1 MGPLIS
7 LNTAG
12 IAAALKSTSR
22 LFSGFLVPVMSVEG
36 EGRRKAANN
45 GHSDIR
51 HIDRMQFT
59 QSAYDALR
67 WISEVCLILTLHCAN
82 KDRMVL
88 VYNAVCLSL
97 IHI

>member
-1 MGPLIS
+1 VGPLIS

-36 EGRRKAANN
+36 EGRRKAANS
-45 GHSDIR
+45 GHRDIR
-51 HIDRMQFT
+51 HVDRMQFT

-67 WISEVCLILTLHCAN
+67 SISEVCLILDLALCQ
-82 KDRMVL
+82 
-88 VYNAVCLSL
+88 
-97 IHI
+97 